1 MPHRLSRLAL
11 LTSAVVSMFEDEEV
25 AESLAGMS
33 DLAVAD
39 MLGPI
44 VTAAYTHDPEA
55 ASELIATFVADIRAG
70 ERKRL
75 GQ

>member
-1 MPHRLSRLAL
+1 VDNWLDDRI
-11 LTSAVVSMFEDEEV
+11 V
-25 AESLAGMS
+25 AEELSVLT

-44 VTAAYTHDPEA
+44 VTAAYTHDPETA
-55 ASELIATFVADIRAG
+55 AELIATIVRDIRAG
-70 ERKRL
+70 ERYRL